1 MADQQAQIL
10 FEAITRLTE
19 QVQQL
24 AAKSGSGGA
33 SGKAWDAVEKY
44 RNIKQFS
51 GDYKEWEEFST
62 KIRAQIAAGCVKV
75 GEFMTSVEDN
85 FSEEEVEADSFTHD
99 LSINE
104 AGVSADDVKEVS
116 QRLHNI
122 LLNLTTGEANAA
134 VRRCQGH
141 QGFLAENAP

>member
-1 MADQQAQIL
+1 MTVNLLSTARGAMAADQAQLL

-24 AAKSGSGGA
+24 AARGGQGGGA
-33 SGKAWDAVEKY
+33 VKAWDAVEKY

-85 FSEEEVEADSFTHD
+85 FSEEEVEADSFTRD
-99 LSINE
+99 LSIN
-104 AGVSADDVKEVS
+104 D
-116 QRLHNI
+116 
-122 LLNLTTGEANAA
+122 
-134 VRRCQGH
+134 QGC
-141 QGFLAENAP
+141 